1 MTVEDRQGN
10 GKVLTLWTRSSV
22 ATAAGS
28 AYNLRPPGMSSARTT
43 EILPTHTPALFQAAV
58 KRAADLL
65 RAGEVVVLPTE
76 TVYGLAANALNPT
89 AVQRIYEIKGRP
101 SHNPIIV
108 HVAGRVM
115 AQECAAHWPKE
126 AEQLAEAFW
135 PGPLTIVLPRK
146 PVVPDIVTAG
156 GDTVGL
162 RWPSHPFIQ
171 EVIKLCGFPLAA
183 PSANLS
189 NQLSPTNAQ
198 HVAKQLA
205 GKVQLI
211 VDGGQAQVGIES
223 TVIDLVS
230 QPPRVLRHG
239 MIHSESLLAVTGALA
254 GEKAMVSG
262 EVLRSPGMLQKHYS
276 PKARLIISEW
286 TDAAQLLGDLAG
298 AKAHLPTTHVISH
311 TRIPLHADLAN
322 VSVIPH
328 DAEAFAR
335 AIYGELHRCDEEGA
349 SLIVVEAVPPTA
361 EWQGIAD
368 RLRRASVPA

>member
-1 MTVEDRQGN
+1 
-10 GKVLTLWTRSSV
+10 
-22 ATAAGS
+22 
-28 AYNLRPPGMSSARTT
+28 MSSARTT
-43 EILPTHTPALFQAAV
+43 EILPTHTPHLFQTAV
-58 KRAADLL
+58 QRAVELL
-65 RAGEVVVLPTE
+65 QAGEVVVLPTE
-76 TVYGLAANALNPT
+76 TVYGLAANALNPE

-108 HVAGRVM
+108 HVAGRAM
-115 AQECAAHWPKE
+115 ARDCAAVWPIE

-135 PGPLTIVLPRK
+135 PGPLTIVLPRNSD
-146 PVVPDIVTAG
+146 VPDIVTAG
-156 GDTVGL
+156 GETVGL

-171 EVIKLCGFPLAA
+171 EVIKRCGFPLAA

-205 GKVQLI
+205 GKVPLI

-223 TVIDLVS
+223 TVIDLTS
-230 QPPRVLRHG
+230 QPPRVLRPG
-239 MIHSESLLAVTGALA
+239 MIHAESLLAVTGTLA
-254 GEKAMVSG
+254 GDSKLAAG
-262 EVLRSPGMLQKHYS
+262 EVLRSPGLLQKHYS

-286 TDAAQLLGDLAG
+286 TDTAHLLKKLAELKADLA
-298 AKAHLPTTHVISH
+298 TTHIISH
-311 TRIPLHADLAN
+311 TRIPLCAELTN

-349 SLIVVEAVPPTA
+349 SLIMVEAVPPVA

-368 RLRRASVPA
+368 RLQRASATA